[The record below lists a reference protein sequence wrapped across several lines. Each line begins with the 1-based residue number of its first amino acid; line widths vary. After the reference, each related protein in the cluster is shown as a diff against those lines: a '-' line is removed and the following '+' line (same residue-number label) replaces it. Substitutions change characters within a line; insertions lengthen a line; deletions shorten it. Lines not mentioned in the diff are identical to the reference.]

1 MAKKK
6 SESETPAKDQQKQEP
21 EKNEEKKEPEK
32 KEQEQ
37 GEEKKEPGNDEEN
50 KEQGKLEQIKS
61 KVEDAKEV
69 SSALSGAANALSTP
83 LEEGNELED
92 LMGRATTLA
101 GSYQRIRKVFQKD
114 QEEPKQEVVD
124 PISYQKM
131 IPAFHFEVS
140 FLKEESPQK
149 SGQSPLDKVGDQ
161 IRPGNRDTSNESQ
174 AASIPFSD
182 VSGLSLEIQT
192 EDFTEGGGNDYVI
205 RLPKPPKA
213 RNLVLKRALSATPP
227 DIVVW
232 AKRAVED
239 FVFEPRTLILS
250 IVDYTGKAV
259 KTWNFVKAYPVKL
272 SLTDL
277 SASKNEIVIETLE
290 IAYQRVN
297 LVQQQ
302 SQPTQ
307 PTQPTQQK

>member
-1 MAKKK
+1 MAKKQN
-6 SESETPAKDQQKQEP
+6 ESEVPAKDQEKKDPGKGEGEKDP
-21 EKNEEKKEPEK
+21 GKNGEKNEEKKDPESNGE
-32 KEQEQ
+32 KEGQ
-37 GEEKKEPGNDEEN
+37 GANDGT
-50 KEQGKLEQIKS
+50 KQKI
-61 KVEDAKEV
+61 EDAKEV
-69 SSALSGAANALSTP
+69 GSALHDAVDALRTAP
-83 LEEGNELED
+83 EEGNELED
-92 LMGRATTLA
+92 LLGKATTLVNSA
-101 GSYQRIRKVFQKD
+101 QRIRRVFQKD
-114 QEEPKQEVVD
+114 QEEKKEGVED
-124 PISYQKM
+124 RISYQKM

-140 FLKEESPQK
+140 FLKEESPNRL
-149 SGQSPLDKVGDQ
+149 GQLPQEQEKKVEAPVA
-161 IRPGNRDTSNESQ
+161 PGVMDNSNESQ
-174 AASIPFSD
+174 ATPIPFSD

-250 IVDYTGKAV
+250 IVDYQGKAV

-297 LVQQQ
+297 LVQQ
-302 SQPTQ
+302 T
-307 PTQPTQQK
+307 